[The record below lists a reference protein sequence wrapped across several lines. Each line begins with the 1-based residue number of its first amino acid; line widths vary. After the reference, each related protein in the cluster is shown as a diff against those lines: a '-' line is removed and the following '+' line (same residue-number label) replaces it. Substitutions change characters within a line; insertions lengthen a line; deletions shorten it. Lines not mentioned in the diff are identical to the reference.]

1 MDPVASGGHS
11 QPLQLRPQDIRL
23 GRSDRGP
30 LQLLLLHRVPEVLR
44 ADYQLTPKVKT
55 DCKEK
60 ICGLNRVLLLL
71 LYLAPYSL
79 T

>member
-11 QPLQLRPQDIRL
+11 QPLQPRPQDKRL

-30 LQLLLLHRVPEVLR
+30 FQLLAPRAVRLLHRVPEVLR

-60 ICGLNRVLLLL
+60 ICGLNRMLLLL
-71 LYLAPYSL
+71 LY
-79 T
+79 